1 MADLHIPAE
10 APGVLRQILVDLEAF
25 TACLWDLVPLD
36 RREFH
41 SVRSVARVHERGITV
56 ESCQRLEVFSIGGC
70 QCDAPARA
78 EGVAALEHLA
88 EVAAGLHSVVLG
100 ESEILG
106 QVRTALASAPAAI
119 RPYGDVAI
127 AAARELR
134 RETTFDSH
142 TGHLLD
148 RALRQLEIPGR
159 GTLLVVGTGHVAR
172 QVASRGPILG
182 FERVVIA
189 GRRQPDGAWFSTGG
203 YTFVPLAEMTS
214 VNDVAVAV
222 GCLGSDAPEL
232 CAACDLPAVSDLVLD
247 LGTPRNFAGD
257 AGVPQLGIAELLVG
271 DQRREHSETMRTRL
285 RERLAEILER
295 RLAMLETD
303 SATAVGQM
311 RAAVERVRQRELA
324 RYASRHPE
332 VPPEL
337 LDTITRS
344 LVNKIMHLPSER
356 LRQLDDAA
364 LGRQLALLFE
374 PAPGDE

>member
-1 MADLHIPAE
+1 M
-10 APGVLRQILVDLEAF
+10 DLEAF

-36 RREFH
+36 RREFQ

-56 ESCQRLEVFSIGGC
+56 ESCQRLEVFGIGEC
-70 QCDAPARA
+70 NCDAPARA
-78 EGVAALEHLA
+78 TGIAALRHLA

-106 QVRTALASAPAAI
+106 QVRSALTAAPPAI
-119 RPYGDVAI
+119 RPYGDIAI

-148 RALRQLEIPGR
+148 RALRHLGIEGD

-172 QVASRGPILG
+172 QVASRGATLG
-182 FERVVIA
+182 FDRVVIA
-189 GRRQPDGAWFSTGG
+189 GRREPDGAWFTAGG
-203 YTFVPLAEMTS
+203 YSFVQLAEMGS
-214 VNDVAVAV
+214 LGEVSVAV

-232 CAACDLPAVSDLVLD
+232 CASCDLPAVTHLVLD

-271 DQRREHSETMRTRL
+271 SEPREHSEAYRARL
-285 RERLAEILER
+285 GERLTEILDR

-303 SATAVGQM
+303 SATAIGQM
-311 RAAVERVRQRELA
+311 RAAVERIRQQEMV

-332 VPPEL
+332 IPPHL

-364 LGRQLALLFE
+364 LGRELALLFE
-374 PAPGDE
+374 PPPGDQ